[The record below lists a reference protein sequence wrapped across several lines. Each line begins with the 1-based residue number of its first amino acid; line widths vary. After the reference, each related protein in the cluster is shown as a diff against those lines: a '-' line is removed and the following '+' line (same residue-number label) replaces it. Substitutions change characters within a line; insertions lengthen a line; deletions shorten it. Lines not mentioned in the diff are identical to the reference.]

1 MDKNINKQNVY
12 ISEEENT
19 LNWIE
24 IQSSFKKSFGN
35 EIYNSWLQKISLV
48 KEYNDYLILG
58 VPTRFFRDWIVSRYL
73 DKILEQVKSFKLSLN
88 RIEFKIIEENK
99 QNQELIK
106 IDQLNKVTEIKDSI
120 LNYNR
125 LNPNLSFESFIK
137 GKSNEIA
144 LSYSKKV
151 CDYVSRYNPL
161 YICGGVGLGKTHLLN
176 AIGLETQ
183 KDNNVMFISAERF
196 MYHFIKSIK
205 KNDMVN
211 FKDFFRKS
219 SVFIIDDI
227 QFISGKESLQ
237 EEFFHTFNSLIEKGS
252 QIIISSDRPPMKL
265 DRVQERIK
273 SRLSG
278 GLVVDIEAPDL
289 DLKIKILKKKIEEIQ
304 NQFKENIDLSDEVI
318 NYIASESKT
327 NIRELIGVL
336 NRVIAF
342 SRVHNKVLTTVDCK
356 NILKDVFSQIRVI
369 TVDKIQNIVSNYF
382 NIALSDMLSQRRS
395 RPLARPRQIAMYLA
409 KKMTSRSLPEIGR
422 RFANRDHTTVIHAVK
437 TITRLSDQDDEMK
450 KILIKLKVFCWNSE
464 EMQFIVKRDILL
476 KSLNFVQGVVEK
488 KNTLPILSNVL
499 LQLKEKKLTIVATDL
514 DIVFHDEIEDVK
526 VLKEGSTTTSA
537 AILYDILRKIS
548 SNSELNFD
556 LKNENKLSLKE

>member
-1 MDKNINKQNVY
+1 MDKNIKKQNAF
-12 ISEEENT
+12 ISEEESTIDWN
-19 LNWIE
+19 E
-24 IQSSFKKSFGN
+24 IQNAFKKTFGA
-35 EIYNSWLQKISLV
+35 EIYNSWLQKVTLV
-48 KEYNDYLILG
+48 KEFNDHLILG

-73 DKILEQVKSFKLSLN
+73 DKILEQVKQFKLSLN

-99 QNQELIK
+99 VNQELLK
-106 IDQLNKVTEIKDSI
+106 VSDLNKVTEIKDSI

-125 LNPNLSFESFIK
+125 LNPNLNFESFVQ
-137 GKSNEIA
+137 GKSNDIA

-151 CDYVSRYNPL
+151 CEQISRYNPL

-176 AIGLETQ
+176 AIGLELQ
-183 KDNNVMFISAERF
+183 SNNNVMFISAERF

-237 EEFFHTFNSLIEKGS
+237 EEFFHTFNSLLEKGS
-252 QIIISSDRPPMKL
+252 QIIISADRAPMKL
-265 DRVQERIK
+265 DRVQDRIK

-278 GLVVDIEAPDL
+278 GLVVDIETPDL
-289 DLKIKILKKKIEEIQ
+289 ELKTRIIKKKIDEIQ
-304 NQFKENIDLSDEVI
+304 NQFKEIINLNDEII
-318 NYIASESKT
+318 NYIASETKT

-342 SRVHNKVLTTVDCK
+342 SRVHNKELSINDCK
-356 NILKDVFSQIRVI
+356 NILKDVFSQIRVV
-369 TVDKIQNIVSNYF
+369 TVDKIQNVVSNYF
-382 NIALSDMLSQRRS
+382 NIALSEMLSQRRS

-437 TITRLSDQDDEMK
+437 TITRLSEQDDEMK
-450 KILIKLKVFCWNSE
+450 KSINQI
-464 EMQFIVKRDILL
+464 
-476 KSLNFVQGVVEK
+476 KSL
-488 KNTLPILSNVL
+488 L
-499 LQLKEKKLTIVATDL
+499 LEQ
-514 DIVFHDEIEDVK
+514 
-526 VLKEGSTTTSA
+526 
-537 AILYDILRKIS
+537 
-548 SNSELNFD
+548 
-556 LKNENKLSLKE
+556 

>member
-1 MDKNINKQNVY
+1 MDKINSKKQNVY
-12 ISEEENT
+12 VSEEENT
-19 LNWIE
+19 IVWSE
-24 IQSSFKKSFGN
+24 IQNSFRKTFGN
-35 EIYNSWLQKISLV
+35 EIYNSWLEKLTLV

-73 DKILEQVKSFKLSLN
+73 DKILEKLKEFKLSLN

-106 IDQLNKVTEIKDSI
+106 INELTKVTEIKDSI

-125 LNPNLSFESFIK
+125 LNPNLNFESFIR
-137 GKSNEIA
+137 GKSNDIA
-144 LSYSKKV
+144 LSYSQKV
-151 CDYVSRYNPL
+151 CEQTARYNPL

-176 AIGLETQ
+176 AIGLALQNE
-183 KDNNVMFISAERF
+183 NNVMFISAERF

-237 EEFFHTFNSLIEKGS
+237 EEFFHTFNSLMDKGS
-252 QIIISSDRPPMKL
+252 QIIISSDRSPMKL
-265 DRVQERIK
+265 DRVQDRIK

-278 GLVVDIEAPDL
+278 GLVVDIESPDL
-289 DLKIKILKKKIEEIQ
+289 ELKVKIIKKKIEEIQ
-304 NQFKENIDLSDEVI
+304 NQFKENIDLTEEVI
-318 NYIASESKT
+318 NFIASETKT

-342 SRVHNKVLTTVDCK
+342 SRVHDKNLNVSECK
-356 NILKDVFSQIRVI
+356 NILKDVFNQIRVI
-369 TVDKIQNIVSNYF
+369 TVDKIQNTVSNYF
-382 NIALSDMLSQRRS
+382 NIPLSDMLSQRRS

-437 TITRLSDQDDEMK
+437 TISRLADQDDEMK
-450 KILIKLKVFCWNSE
+450 KNINQLQS
-464 EMQFIVKRDILL
+464 LL
-476 KSLNFVQGVVEK
+476 LEQ
-488 KNTLPILSNVL
+488 
-499 LQLKEKKLTIVATDL
+499 
-514 DIVFHDEIEDVK
+514 
-526 VLKEGSTTTSA
+526 
-537 AILYDILRKIS
+537 
-548 SNSELNFD
+548 
-556 LKNENKLSLKE
+556 